1 MSTITLEKSNN
12 IARLTLNKPPL
23 NVLDIAMIE
32 ELDAALKSLKD
43 DRASKVIVIAAAGKA
58 FSAGVDVADHTKER
72 VDEMIKKFDDI
83 FRTLWSLEQPTVAAV
98 QGMALGGGCEVA
110 IGCDFVVASE
120 KARFGQPEIK
130 VGVFP
135 PVAALVL
142 PRIIGRK
149 KAFEWVLT
157 GETFDAREA
166 ERIGL
171 VNVVAPP
178 ESFDAAVNAF
188 VGKLTA
194 LSGAVLRLAKRATQI
209 GLDQGADAAFAEI
222 ERLYLRDL
230 MQTADATEGLAAFLE
245 KREPKWKE

>member
-194 LSGAVLRLAKRATQI
+194 LSGVVLRLAKRATRI

-230 MQTADATEGLAAFLE
+230 MQAADAAEGLAAFLE
-245 KREPKWKE
+245 KRAPVWKE